1 MQAMLDLDGSILL
14 WIQAHVRVEALNPVV
29 TFVTHLGDS
38 GWFWIVV
45 ALALFAFRRTRR
57 VGLAC
62 MIAMLFGLL
71 ATDLFLK
78 NWVARVRPYEV
89 VEGLERIIG
98 EPKAFSF
105 PSGHTTNGI
114 ACAWVIFRR
123 APKRCGAPALAEYI
137 KAQYA
142 PGGLRAF
149 DAEFMARVYE
159 HPFEILGASSDHTIL
174 DIQDLVDAGGDL
186 NVGDIIE
193 FDLKYSTMVYLT
205 NSDNIEKVYV

>member
-14 WIQAHVRVEALNPVV
+14 WIQAHVRAEALNPVV

-98 EPKAFSF
+98 VQKDFSF

-123 APKRCGAPALAEYI
+123 APKRYGAPALALAILIALTRLYVGVH
-137 KAQYA
+137 Y
-142 PGGLRAF
+142 PSDVLGGVVVGLTGAAVALRLEPLLQRELPALRRF
-149 DAEFMARVYE
+149 CAERPSPKE
-159 HPFEILGASSDHTIL
+159 
-174 DIQDLVDAGGDL
+174 
-186 NVGDIIE
+186 
-193 FDLKYSTMVYLT
+193 
-205 NSDNIEKVYV
+205 

>member
-57 VGLAC
+57 IGLAC

-98 EPKAFSF
+98 VQKDFSF
-105 PSGHTTNGI
+105 PSGHTI
-114 ACAWVIFRR
+114 ASFEVATVLMLRDRKVEINSLAW
-123 APKRCGAPALAEYI
+123 K
-137 KAQYA
+137 K
-142 PGGLRAF
+142 
-149 DAEFMARVYE
+149 
-159 HPFEILGASSDHTIL
+159 
-174 DIQDLVDAGGDL
+174 
-186 NVGDIIE
+186 
-193 FDLKYSTMVYLT
+193 
-205 NSDNIEKVYV
+205 